1 MGAGP
6 TNGPAGDG
14 STAVA
19 RLVEVVAQLREHC
32 LWTAA
37 LTHESLVEYL
47 VEESY
52 ELAEAIET
60 GHTRAEDAGEL
71 KGELAD
77 VLFQVLLHAR
87 IQQER
92 GTFDFDEVARFLTDK
107 LVRRNRHVFRPDGTL
122 QDSFPATVE
131 EIVAGYDAAKALEK
145 PGRRTP
151 FDGIPRSLPALTL
164 AAKSLD
170 RAARAGV
177 AGTAGAEGTGSP
189 APVTEEDIGN
199 LLFDV
204 VRRAMANGVDAEQA
218 LRAAVRRFQRDVTG
232 P

>member
-1 MGAGP
+1 M
-6 TNGPAGDG
+6 
-14 STAVA
+14 A
-19 RLVEVVAQLREHC
+19 RLVEVVAQLRGHC

-60 GHTRAEDAGEL
+60 GHTRAEDAEEL

-87 IQQER
+87 IQEER
-92 GTFDFDEVARFLTDK
+92 GTFDFYEVARFLTDK

-131 EIVAGYDAAKALEK
+131 EIVAGYDAAKAAEK
-145 PGRRTP
+145 PWRSTP
-151 FDGIPRSLPALTL
+151 FEGIPRSLPALTL

-170 RAARAGV
+170 RAARAGM
-177 AGTAGAEGTGSP
+177 AGAEGTDSP
-189 APVTEEDIGN
+189 APATAPPAEAAAPVTEDDIGN

-204 VRRAMANGVDAEQA
+204 VRRAVANGVDAEQA

>member
-1 MGAGP
+1 
-6 TNGPAGDG
+6 
-14 STAVA
+14 VA
-19 RLVEVVAQLREHC
+19 RLVEVVAQLRERC

-60 GHTRAEDAGEL
+60 GHTRAEDAEEL

-87 IQQER
+87 IQEER

-131 EIVAGYDAAKALEK
+131 EIVAGYDAAKAAEK
-145 PGRRTP
+145 PGRSTP

-170 RAARAGV
+170 RARRAGF
-177 AGTAGAEGTGSP
+177 AGAEGTGSP
-189 APVTEEDIGN
+189 APATAPPAEAAAPVTEDDVGN

-204 VRRAMANGVDAEQA
+204 VRRAVANGVDAEQA